1 MLLIVVFLLWERY
14 LELHTSYP
22 PVAKFSIFTRYRYKV
37 TAVCLSV
44 FAVGASVSVLVYLST
59 LWYQDVKGMT
69 ALENAIHM
77 LPANVSGFLAAVRL
91 SLFVID
97 PAAELLQGG
106 VLFLVPRFRAPV
118 LIGIGCI
125 LTGVG
130 CMTFAIVPL
139 DTSYWACEFIGLIL
153 IPAGIDL

>member
-1 MLLIVVFLLWERY
+1 VLFIVVFLLWERY

-22 PVAKFSIFTRYRYKV
+22 PVAKFSLFTRYGYKV

-77 LPANVSGFLAAVRL
+77 LPANVSGFLAAVC
-91 SLFVID
+91 
-97 PAAELLQGG
+97 QGG
-106 VLFLVPRFRAPV
+106 VLLLVPRFRAPV

-139 DTSYWACEFIGLIL
+139 NTSYWACEFIGLIL
-153 IPAGIDL
+153 IPAGIDM